1 MTSPST
7 PPSSPSGSGSAPDLV
22 TLAAFGS
29 LAFPLAAGFIA
40 LQVVVPTFYAQALG
54 MSLTAVGA
62 ILLAARLWDLVTDP
76 LVGYLSDYTPA
87 HWGRRKSWIV
97 ASAPLIA
104 GSVWLLFNPPAAV
117 SNSYLV
123 LAAMGVYTAG
133 TMNVVPMNAWGAE
146 LSTNYHQRSRISGAR
161 VIFGLSG
168 TLAALLLIDNSDS
181 AALRESLAA
190 ITWLLI
196 AGLLISVPLAALR
209 VPDAGGAPNRGNS
222 LRGAWELMR
231 VPSPFRRLLLAFL
244 VNGVANAIPAT
255 LFLMYVT
262 HVLEEPGIAGPVLFL
277 YFLCS
282 AVSIPVWVA
291 VARRLGKHRTWCLA
305 VLGSCFFFSGAPFLG
320 VGDTVLYILIV
331 AGTGLMI
338 GADLALPNAING
350 DLIEWD
356 DWHNNKRR
364 PGLFFALW
372 GTASKLAFALAVG
385 CIFPLLDLVGFDASG
400 NNSDGIVRMLAILY
414 AAPSIALKLLAATM
428 MRHFPID
435 EAEHRRLR
443 EALAERDAASHAL
456 G

>member
-1 MTSPST
+1 M
-7 PPSSPSGSGSAPDLV
+7 A
-22 TLAAFGS
+22 LAAFGS

-62 ILLAARLWDLVTDP
+62 ILLIARLWDLVTDP

-104 GSVWLLFNPPAAV
+104 VSVWLLFNPPAAV

-123 LAAMGVYTAG
+123 LAAMGVYVAG

-146 LSTNYHQRSRISGAR
+146 LSASYHQRSRISGAR
-161 VIFGLSG
+161 VIFGLTG
-168 TLAALLLIDNSDS
+168 TLAALLLIDNSNNDT
-181 AALRESLAA
+181 LRESLAA
-190 ITWLLI
+190 ISWLVI
-196 AGLLISVPLAALR
+196 AGLAVSVPLAALR
-209 VPDAGGAPNRGNS
+209 VPDAGAAANRGNS
-222 LRGAWELMR
+222 LRGAWDLMR
-231 VPSPFRRLLLAFL
+231 RRSPFRRLLLAFL

-255 LFLMYVT
+255 LFLLYVT
-262 HVLEEPGIAGPVLFL
+262 HVLNEPGIAGPILFL

-282 AVSIPVWVA
+282 AISIPFWVML
-291 VARRLGKHRTWCLA
+291 ARRMGKHRTWCIA
-305 VLGSCFFFSGAPFLG
+305 VLGSCIFFAGAPFLG
-320 VGDTVLYILIV
+320 TGDTLFYVLIV

-385 CIFPLLDLVGFDASG
+385 LIFPFLDLVGFNASG
-400 NNSDGIVRMLAILY
+400 DNSDGIVRTLAILY
-414 AAPSIALKLLAATM
+414 AAPSIVLKLLAAAM
-428 MRHFPID
+428 MRNFPID

-443 EALAERDAASHAL
+443 QALAERDAP

>member
-1 MTSPST
+1 MRTSA
-7 PPSSPSGSGSAPDLV
+7 GSNSAAGQVPDHM

-62 ILLAARLWDLVTDP
+62 ILLIARLWDLVTDP

-104 GSVWLLFNPPAAV
+104 GSVWLLFNPPASV
-117 SNSYLV
+117 TNSYLV
-123 LAAMGVYTAG
+123 LTAMAVYVAG

-146 LSTNYHQRSRISGAR
+146 LSASYHQRSRISGAR

-168 TLAALLLIDNSDS
+168 TLAALLLIDNSNNDT
-181 AALRESLAA
+181 LRDSLAA
-190 ITWLLI
+190 ITWLVI
-196 AGLLISVPLAALR
+196 AGLAVSVPLAALR
-209 VPDAGGAPNRGNS
+209 VPDAGTAANRGNS
-222 LRGAWELMR
+222 MRGAWDLMR
-231 VPSPFRRLLLAFL
+231 TPSPFRRLLLAFL

-255 LFLMYVT
+255 LFLLYVT
-262 HVLEEPGIAGPVLFL
+262 HVLDEPGIAGPILFL

-282 AVSIPVWVA
+282 AISIPVWVM

-305 VLGSCFFFSGAPFLG
+305 VLGSCLFFAGAPFLG
-320 VGDTVLYILIV
+320 SGDTLYYILIV

-385 CIFPLLDLVGFDASG
+385 FIFPLLDLVGFDASG
-400 NNSDGIVRMLAILY
+400 DNSDGLVRTLAILY
-414 AAPSIALKLLAATM
+414 AAPSIVLKLLAAGM
-428 MRHFPID
+428 MRNFPID

-443 EALAERDAASHAL
+443 AALAERDGS

>member
-1 MTSPST
+1 MTT
-7 PPSSPSGSGSAPDLV
+7 DAATTAPGRI

-62 ILLAARLWDLVTDP
+62 ILLVARLWDLVTDP

-87 HWGRRKSWIV
+87 HWGRRKVWIV

-104 GSVWLLFNPPAAV
+104 GSVWLLFNPPATV

-123 LAAMGVYTAG
+123 LTAMAVYVAG
-133 TMNVVPMNAWGAE
+133 TMNVVPMSAWGAE
-146 LSTNYHQRSRISGAR
+146 LSTSYHQRSRISGAR

-168 TLAALLLIDNSDS
+168 TLAALLLIDNSNSDT
-181 AALRESLAA
+181 LRESLFA
-190 ITWLLI
+190 ITWLVI
-196 AGLLISVPLAALR
+196 AGLAVSIPLAALR
-209 VPDAGGAPNRGNS
+209 VPDSGGRPNRGNN
-222 LRGAWELMR
+222 LRGAWDLMR
-231 VPSPFRRLLLAFL
+231 RPSPFRRLLLAFL
-244 VNGVANAIPAT
+244 INGTANAIPAT
-255 LFLMYVT
+255 LFLLYVT
-262 HVLEEPGIAGPVLFL
+262 HVLEAPGIAGPVLFL

-282 AVSIPVWVA
+282 AIAIPAWVGVS
-291 VARRLGKHRTWCLA
+291 RRLGKHRTWCLA
-305 VLGSCFFFSGAPFLG
+305 VLGSCLFFAGAPFLG
-320 VGDTVLYILIV
+320 AGDTVLYVLIV
-331 AGTGLMI
+331 TGTGLMI

-356 DWHNNKRR
+356 DWHNNQRR

-385 CIFPLLDLVGFDASG
+385 FIFPLLDIVGFDASG
-400 NNSDGIVRMLAILY
+400 DNGDAIVRMLAVLY
-414 AAPSIALKLLAATM
+414 AAPSIVLKLVAAGM

-435 EAEHRRLR
+435 EVEHQRLR
-443 EALAERDAASHAL
+443 EALAARDA
-456 G
+456 GEV

>member
-1 MTSPST
+1 MRTSA
-7 PPSSPSGSGSAPDLV
+7 GSNSAAGQVPDHM

-62 ILLAARLWDLVTDP
+62 ILLIARLWDLVTDP

-104 GSVWLLFNPPAAV
+104 GSVWLLFNPPASV

-123 LAAMGVYTAG
+123 LTAMAVYVAG

-146 LSTNYHQRSRISGAR
+146 LSASYHQRSRISGAR

-168 TLAALLLIDNSDS
+168 TLAALLLIDNSNNDT
-181 AALRESLAA
+181 LRDSLAA
-190 ITWLLI
+190 ITWLVI
-196 AGLLISVPLAALR
+196 AGLAVSVPLAALR
-209 VPDAGGAPNRGNS
+209 VPDAGTAANRGNS
-222 LRGAWELMR
+222 MRGAWDLMR
-231 VPSPFRRLLLAFL
+231 TPSPFRRLLLAFL

-255 LFLMYVT
+255 LFLLYVT
-262 HVLEEPGIAGPVLFL
+262 HVLDEPGIAGPILFL

-282 AVSIPVWVA
+282 AISIPVWVM

-305 VLGSCFFFSGAPFLG
+305 VLGSCLFFAGAPFLG
-320 VGDTVLYILIV
+320 SGDTLYYILIV

-385 CIFPLLDLVGFDASG
+385 FIFPLLDLVGFDASG
-400 NNSDGIVRMLAILY
+400 DNSDGLVRTLAILY
-414 AAPSIALKLLAATM
+414 AAPSIVLKLLAAGM
-428 MRHFPID
+428 MRNFPID

-443 EALAERDAASHAL
+443 AALAERDGS

>member
-1 MTSPST
+1 MRTSAASD
-7 PPSSPSGSGSAPDLV
+7 SASGRVPDHI

-40 LQVVVPTFYAQALG
+40 LQVVIPTFYAQALG

-62 ILLAARLWDLVTDP
+62 ILLIARLWDLITDP
-76 LVGYLSDYTPA
+76 LVGYLSDYTPP

-104 GSVWLLFNPPAAV
+104 GSVWLLFNPPASV
-117 SNSYLV
+117 DNSYLV
-123 LAAMGVYTAG
+123 LTAMAVYVAG

-146 LSTNYHQRSRISGAR
+146 LSTSYHQRSRISGAR

-168 TLAALLLIDNSDS
+168 TLAALLLIDNSNNDT
-181 AALRESLAA
+181 LRDSLAA
-190 ITWLLI
+190 ITWLVI
-196 AGLLISVPLAALR
+196 AGLAVSVPLAALR
-209 VPDAGGAPNRGNS
+209 VPDAATAVNRGNS
-222 LRGAWELMR
+222 MRGAWDLMR
-231 VPSPFRRLLLAFL
+231 TPSPFRRLLLAFL

-255 LFLMYVT
+255 LFLLYVT
-262 HVLEEPGIAGPVLFL
+262 HVLDEPGIAGPILFL

-282 AVSIPVWVA
+282 AISIPAWIM

-305 VLGSCFFFSGAPFLG
+305 VLGSCAFFAGAPFLG
-320 VGDTVLYILIV
+320 SGDTLYYIVIV

-385 CIFPLLDLVGFDASG
+385 FIFPLLDLVGFDASG
-400 NNSDGIVRMLAILY
+400 DNSDGLVRTLAILY
-414 AAPSIALKLLAATM
+414 ATPSIALKLLAAAM
-428 MRHFPID
+428 MRNFPID
-435 EAEHRRLR
+435 EAEHQRLR
-443 EALAERDAASHAL
+443 EALAERDA
-456 G
+456 GG